1 MEASAACACELKA
14 NALCSDC
21 SHAGSV
27 AGGDAVLGWSS
38 DGWAAVGA
46 GGASASAG
54 GFGDEAYMAVDGRN
68 VADRPAQPPIG
79 AYSTL
84 YAAAAAS
91 TSTSALGRAFMK
103 KTWFS
108 C

>member
-14 NALCSDC
+14 NAVCSDC

-38 DGWAAVGA
+38 EASAVGA
-46 GGASASAG
+46 SGASASAG
-54 GFGDEAYMAVDGRN
+54 GFGDEAYVAVDGRN

-79 AYSTL
+79 ATSTL

-91 TSTSALGRAFMK
+91 TSTSALGLAFIHEK
-103 KTWFS
+103 
-108 C
+108 

>member
-38 DGWAAVGA
+38 EGWAAVGA
-46 GGASASAG
+46 GGASTSAG

-91 TSTSALGRAFMK
+91 TSTSAFGLAFI
-103 KTWFS
+103 
-108 C
+108 

>member
-14 NALCSDC
+14 NAVCSDC

-38 DGWAAVGA
+38 EASGVGA
-46 GGASASAG
+46 SGASASAG
-54 GFGDEAYMAVDGRN
+54 GFGDEAYVAVDGRN

-79 AYSTL
+79 ATSTL

-91 TSTSALGRAFMK
+91 TSTSALGLAFIHEK
-103 KTWFS
+103 
-108 C
+108 